1 MQTSSH
7 TTSLIF
13 LPHSAVM
20 VKFFYRTQTNFRN
33 RVPVPPLIVRIFLF
47 ILFFRFTYYNRKEYD
62 SGHELAVCAEISA
75 VCGVM
80 TGSVYR

>member
-7 TTSLIF
+7 TTLLYCYHIARSW
-13 LPHSAVM
+13 SS
-20 VKFFYRTQTNFRN
+20 FFYRTQTNFRN
-33 RVPVPPLIVRIFLF
+33 RVPDPPLIVRIFLF
-47 ILFFRFTYYNRKEYD
+47 ILVFRFTYYNRKEYD

-80 TGSVYR
+80 TGSAYR